1 MANKVIEW
9 LKQHWFLL
17 CAILTAGIAWGQTQ
31 SKIITLEDAVKEN
44 AVTQQKVQTIEK
56 QSERIDERTKAMMES
71 QARQERLIE
80 MMLQEQRRATRS
92 NNR

>member
-1 MANKVIEW
+1 MLEW

-17 CAILTAGIAWGQTQ
+17 VAILSAGIAWGQTQ

-80 MMLQEQRRATRS
+80 MMLQEQRKATKGR
-92 NNR
+92 